1 MLEVIL
7 GIGIASMVLTGIY
20 GTAVGCLRLSQKVT
34 DHQQLEMHMHSFLG
48 VMRRNIEGIPGNA
61 KISMEPPEGFGGV
74 ARSEIVL
81 EDYPLAFSWAGVPA
95 GAKRVLI
102 ISDKDPRGGTR
113 IRIRYLSAEEAEAH
127 AEGGA
132 IDEEGL
138 GITLIDGL
146 KSVWWRFL
154 NQRTLNAGG
163 SPDEYWEED
172 WVRPNERPSLVE
184 MNIEFYDSSEDLR
197 AVFWVPVVLDPATV
211 VRGVQSGNRPGGGS
225 GSGGGRGGV
234 VRPPGSG
241 GRDARP
247 PGGGGTSRPSG
258 GSRPGAQV
266 RPSLPGGATRP

>member
-7 GIGIASMVLTGIY
+7 GIGIASLVLTGIY
-20 GTAVGCLRLSQKVT
+20 STAVGCLRLSQKIT
-34 DHQQLEMHMHSFLG
+34 EHQQSEMHMHSFLG
-48 VMRRNIEGIPGNA
+48 VMRRNVEGIPGNA
-61 KISMEPPEGFGGV
+61 KISMEPPEGLGGV

-95 GAKRVLI
+95 GSKRVLI

-154 NQRTLNAGG
+154 NQRTLNAGNL
-163 SPDEYWEED
+163 DEAWEED

-184 MNIEFYDSSEDLR
+184 MNIEFYDSTEDLR

-211 VRGVQSGNRPGGGS
+211 VRGVQTGSRPGGGS
-225 GSGGGRGGV
+225 SGGGRGGV

-241 GRDARP
+241 GGA
-247 PGGGGTSRPSG
+247 SRSSS
-258 GSRPGAQV
+258 GSRPRAQV
-266 RPSLPGGATRP
+266 RPSLPGGANRP